1 MLVKYKYGD
10 YLKCKQK
17 HIHVATHFT
26 ATYEKLV
33 LYSNFNK
40 RPTDIKLHVK
50 LSSVAIEIKSCFV
63 NEKIVNFGVF
73 VVVTMSKVCV
83 VYGELGVRFI

>member
-1 MLVKYKYGD
+1 MKNSYCIQISIRD
-10 YLKCKQK
+10 QR
-17 HIHVATHFT
+17 T
-26 ATYEKLV
+26 E
-33 LYSNFNK
+33 
-40 RPTDIKLHVK
+40 KLHVK

>member
-1 MLVKYKYGD
+1 MKNSYCIQISIKD
-10 YLKCKQK
+10 Q
-17 HIHVATHFT
+17 
-26 ATYEKLV
+26 
-33 LYSNFNK
+33 
-40 RPTDIKLHVK
+40 PTEKLHVK